1 MINDYFQGKSP
12 FCHNYCSSLLE
23 QVANNKRNFPQ
34 ALIFEGNDTK
44 LQYFFSLELAIELNK
59 ITGNNS
65 FDEKWIKTYSHPAI
79 NLISQIHGKPDDDTT
94 KTVISVKQARNIET
108 SLKLTSDYYRFFI
121 FFSSQE
127 YNYSDNELIEYSNI
141 GYQDNIDFSIEP
153 LKYDTFNIAAVNTL
167 LKSVEEPPKNTSF
180 IFLTNSKENILP
192 TITSRCQV
200 FKLNSNLNNDNYSEV
215 SDIIQL
221 YQNINI
227 QNAYQIA
234 DKIFDFAKDRQ
245 LSVIEILEKINLFLK
260 DAIIQNQSNY
270 NKCMSDIKII
280 NQVQKMIKANVS
292 EKLAVE
298 TMVFRI
304 ARGY

>member
-1 MINDYFQGKSP
+1 M
-12 FCHNYCSSLLE
+12 
-23 QVANNKRNFPQ
+23 
-34 ALIFEGNDTK
+34 
-44 LQYFFSLELAIELNK
+44 
-59 ITGNNS
+59 
-65 FDEKWIKTYSHPAI
+65 
-79 NLISQIHGKPDDDTT
+79 
-94 KTVISVKQARNIET
+94 
-108 SLKLTSDYYRFFI
+108 
-121 FFSSQE
+121 
-127 YNYSDNELIEYSNI
+127 
-141 GYQDNIDFSIEP
+141 SIEP

-200 FKLNSNLNNDNYSEV
+200 FKLNSNLYNNNYYEV

-234 DKIFDFAKDRQ
+234 DKIFDCAKDRQ
-245 LSVIEILEKINLFLK
+245 LSIIEIFEKINIFLK
-260 DAIIQNQSNY
+260 DAIIQNQSNC

-280 NQVQKMIKANVS
+280 NQAQKMIKANVS